1 MADFSD
7 VATNA
12 QMVAI
17 ANAIRG
23 ITRTSGPMTIPE
35 MPGRLLE
42 IRVVEWRAVSVSFS
56 TGTSAV
62 LGTFDSNIK
71 HVFMVLPAS
80 NADAEKLSRVDASSA
95 LDYDSATGV
104 LSMEFSRAQELAI
117 DFVVVDFLLSTDSET
132 IGMLVAG
139 SANGA
144 GRVEDYST
152 ARPYRRG
159 EAFLYNGSLCCTIA
173 DHSAEQ
179 FNTQHNVV
187 LANQVYDSDSGTYK
201 DLSDWVTA
209 IIARFT
215 TDEAD
220 VASIALVKQST
231 PDVGYAETYYLSR
244 GGQARGVKINI
255 PLDKK
260 LASGSLIVATQADVA
275 YDPTVVAGRRYLLLM
290 LSNET
295 PGRVYV
301 DVNDLVDIYTGSN
314 AVSVVN
320 KQIDIFIDSSNA
332 NGLSKGATGLKMA
345 LASTTGAGA
354 MSAEDKVKLNGV
366 EAGAQVNELEGV
378 KLEGVE
384 LVKDADKKVNIQ
396 IRVNGKTLAEEHTA
410 VYEAISA
417 EHTRAVQAEDALAEN
432 IGALEGRMGTAESA
446 IEGKLDKVES
456 TQADGDKAYVAGAD
470 GSQKMVKI
478 STSEAEAGAIPVREA
493 GGAIAVPTPT
503 REKDAVPKAYV
514 DGAVGAIEELIPEQA
529 SSGNQLADK
538 AFVNSTV
545 QTTTANFRGSW
556 SDWDDVPSDASL
568 YPEDAAGVKK
578 PHTNDY
584 CVIADASGYPSRVI
598 AGTWRFKYTGD
609 FDTAGKNGW
618 QPEYAIN
625 EQPLTTAQIAA
636 LNSGITAAKVTSY
649 DNGLTTIAALQ
660 SAMAGKQDSLS
671 ADQLSAVNS
680 GIDASKVAEIAANT
694 AARHSHPNKELLDTI
709 TGDSLVTAQQKA
721 AWSAKQN
728 ALTAGENITI
738 AQDGTISAQLQQ
750 VDSSMSAASTN
761 PVQNKV
767 VKEYIDAAVAGVT
780 IPVDSSMSDASTNPV
795 QNKVIKEYV
804 DDAISGI
811 PLAVVDAAMSDSSE
825 NAVQNK
831 VIKAYV
837 DAHQQTLDD
846 AMSDS
851 SPNAVKNSVIKA
863 YVDQSIAGI
872 STPTVDSAMSSTST
886 NPVQN
891 KVIKEYVDS
900 KQVTWSSITSKPTAF
915 TPEAHTHGN
924 NDLTGL
930 ATWVKQASKPTYTY
944 TEVGA
949 DAAGTATASVQSH
962 NADTNAHADL
972 FGSKQ
977 DVLEAGTGV
986 RLDGAVI
993 TCFGIETATGGIIK
1007 MWKGTQAA
1015 YEALSSYDDDTLYV
1029 VRN

>member
-12 QMVAI
+12 QVVAI

-23 ITRTSGPMTIPE
+23 ITRTSGSMTIPQ

-42 IRVVEWRAVSVSFS
+42 IRVLEWRAVSVSFS

-80 NADAEKLSRVDASSA
+80 NEDAEKLSRVDASSA

-104 LSMEFSRAQELAI
+104 LSMQFSRAQELAI

-144 GRVEDYST
+144 GKVEEYST

-159 EAFLYNGSLCCTIA
+159 EAFLYNGSLCCTVA
-173 DHSAEQ
+173 DHDAKQ

-209 IIARFT
+209 VIARFT
-215 TDEAD
+215 TDETD
-220 VASIALVKQST
+220 VASIAIVKQST

-260 LASGSLIVATQADVA
+260 LASGSLIVATPADVA
-275 YDPTVVAGRRYLLLM
+275 YDPTVVVGRRYLLLM
-290 LSNET
+290 LANET

-301 DVNDLVDIYTGSN
+301 DVNDLVDTYTGSN

-320 KQIDIFIDSSNA
+320 KQIDIIIDSSNA
-332 NGLSKGATGLKMA
+332 NGLSKGTAGLKMA

-354 MSAEDKVKLNGV
+354 MSAEDKTKLDGI

-384 LVKDADKKVNIQ
+384 QVKDADKKVNIQ

-410 VYEAISA
+410 VYGAISA
-417 EHTRAVQAEDALAEN
+417 EYDRAVEAEDALAED
-432 IGALEGRMGTAESA
+432 IGALEGRMDDAEEA
-446 IEGKLDKVES
+446 IEGKLDKVVS
-456 TQADGDKAYVAGAD
+456 TAQGGDKAYVAGAD
-470 GSQKMVKI
+470 GSQKMVKL
-478 STSEAEAGAIPVREA
+478 STSETEAGAIPVRET
-493 GGAIAVPTPT
+493 GGAIGVPTPT
-503 REKDAVPKAYV
+503 REKDAVPKSYV
-514 DGAVGAIEELIPEQA
+514 DDAIEAIEELIPAQA
-529 SSGNQLADK
+529 SESNQLADK

-545 QTTTANFRGSW
+545 QTSTANFRGSW

-568 YPEDAAGVKK
+568 YPADAAGVKK

-598 AGTWRFKYTGD
+598 TGTWRFKYTGD
-609 FDTAGKNGW
+609 FDTDGKDGW
-618 QPEYAIN
+618 QPEYVIN
-625 EQPLTTAQIAA
+625 EQPLTAAQIAA
-636 LNSGITAAKVTSY
+636 LNSDITSTKVESY
-649 DNGLTTIAALQ
+649 DSGLQAIAALQ
-660 SAMAGKQDSLS
+660 SAMSGKQDSLS
-671 ADQLSAVNS
+671 TAQMSAVNS
-680 GIDASKVAEIAANT
+680 GIDASKVSDIAANT
-694 AARHSHPNKELLDTI
+694 AARHSHSNKALLDTI
-709 TGDSLVTAQQKA
+709 TSDNLVTAQQKA
-721 AWSAKQN
+721 AWSAKQD
-728 ALTAGENITI
+728 ALTAGDNITI
-738 AQDGTISAQLQQ
+738 AQDGTISAELQE

-767 VKEYIDAAVAGVT
+767 VKEYIDDAVAGVAIT
-780 IPVDSSMSDASTNPV
+780 VDSSMSDASTNPV
-795 QNKVIKEYV
+795 QNKVVKEYV

-811 PLAVVDAAMSDSSE
+811 PQTTVDAAMSDSSE

-846 AMSDS
+846 AMSDTS
-851 SPNAVKNSVIKA
+851 QNAVKNKIIKA
-863 YVDQSIAGI
+863 YVDQSIADI
-872 STPTVDSAMSSTST
+872 PTPTTDSAMSSAST
-886 NPVQN
+886 NAVQN
-891 KVIKEYVDS
+891 KVIKEYVDN
-900 KQVTWSSITSKPTAF
+900 KQVTWGSISGKPAAF

-924 NDLTGL
+924 NDLTEL
-930 ATWVKQASKPTYTY
+930 ATWVKQASKPTYSY
-944 TEVGA
+944 SEVGA
-949 DAAGTATASVQSH
+949 DAAGTATTRVQSH
-962 NADTNAHADL
+962 SADANAHADL
-972 FGSKQ
+972 FDSKQ
-977 DVLEAGTGV
+977 DVLEEGTGV

-993 TCFGIETATGGIIK
+993 TCFGVETATGGIIK

>member
-1 MADFSD
+1 MY
-7 VATNA
+7 
-12 QMVAI
+12 
-17 ANAIRG
+17 
-23 ITRTSGPMTIPE
+23 
-35 MPGRLLE
+35 
-42 IRVVEWRAVSVSFS
+42 
-56 TGTSAV
+56 
-62 LGTFDSNIK
+62 
-71 HVFMVLPAS
+71 PA
-80 NADAEKLSRVDASSA
+80 
-95 LDYDSATGV
+95 
-104 LSMEFSRAQELAI
+104 
-117 DFVVVDFLLSTDSET
+117 
-132 IGMLVAG
+132 
-139 SANGA
+139 
-144 GRVEDYST
+144 
-152 ARPYRRG
+152 
-159 EAFLYNGSLCCTIA
+159 
-173 DHSAEQ
+173 
-179 FNTQHNVV
+179 
-187 LANQVYDSDSGTYK
+187 
-201 DLSDWVTA
+201 
-209 IIARFT
+209 
-215 TDEAD
+215 
-220 VASIALVKQST
+220 
-231 PDVGYAETYYLSR
+231 
-244 GGQARGVKINI
+244 
-255 PLDKK
+255 
-260 LASGSLIVATQADVA
+260 
-275 YDPTVVAGRRYLLLM
+275 
-290 LSNET
+290 
-295 PGRVYV
+295 
-301 DVNDLVDIYTGSN
+301 
-314 AVSVVN
+314 
-320 KQIDIFIDSSNA
+320 
-332 NGLSKGATGLKMA
+332 
-345 LASTTGAGA
+345 
-354 MSAEDKVKLNGV
+354 
-366 EAGAQVNELEGV
+366 
-378 KLEGVE
+378 
-384 LVKDADKKVNIQ
+384 
-396 IRVNGKTLAEEHTA
+396 
-410 VYEAISA
+410 
-417 EHTRAVQAEDALAEN
+417 
-432 IGALEGRMGTAESA
+432 
-446 IEGKLDKVES
+446 
-456 TQADGDKAYVAGAD
+456 
-470 GSQKMVKI
+470 
-478 STSEAEAGAIPVREA
+478 
-493 GGAIAVPTPT
+493 
-503 REKDAVPKAYV
+503 
-514 DGAVGAIEELIPEQA
+514 
-529 SSGNQLADK
+529 
-538 AFVNSTV
+538 
-545 QTTTANFRGSW
+545 
-556 SDWDDVPSDASL
+556 
-568 YPEDAAGVKK
+568 DAAGVKK

-609 FDTAGKNGW
+609 FDTVGKNGW

-636 LNSGITAAKVTSY
+636 MNSGITSTKVASY
-649 DNGLTTIAALQ
+649 DAGLQAIAALQ
-660 SAMAGKQDSLS
+660 SAMSGKQDSLS

-694 AARHSHPNKELLDTI
+694 AARHSHSNKTLLDTI
-709 TGDSLVTAQQKA
+709 TSDNLVTAQQKA

-767 VKEYIDAAVAGVT
+767 VKEYIDSAVAGVT

-872 STPTVDSAMSSTST
+872 PTSTVDSAMSSTST

-900 KQVTWSSITSKPTAF
+900 KQVTWSSITGKPTAF
-915 TPEAHTHGN
+915 TPEAHTHDN

-962 NADTNAHADL
+962 NADANAHAGL
-972 FGSKQ
+972 FDSKQ
-977 DVLEAGTGV
+977 DVLTEGTGV